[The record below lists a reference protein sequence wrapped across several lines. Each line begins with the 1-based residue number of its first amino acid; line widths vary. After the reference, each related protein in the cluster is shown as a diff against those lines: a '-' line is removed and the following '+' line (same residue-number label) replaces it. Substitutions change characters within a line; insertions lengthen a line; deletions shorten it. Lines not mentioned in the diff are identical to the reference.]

1 MTSTMIE
8 HDSSS
13 QPEPSMAPD
22 ELILLMG
29 GPGSGKG
36 TTGHVLA
43 HRLGAELRSTG
54 QLLREQHDPRISYFL
69 DRGDL
74 VPEADLER
82 TLTSAVHSLKGKPLI
97 LDGATKK
104 PREAQWLLGKLNEF
118 ERRLPVVIFLEVDEA
133 LARRR
138 IQDGD
143 RGRPEDAPEYQEHRW
158 REFRAETLQ
167 SIEVY
172 RQAGLLEILSS
183 DRPVD
188 ELVEHML
195 NVISRRQA
203 ASAVR

>member
-13 QPEPSMAPD
+13 QPKPSMAPD

-43 HRLGAELRSTG
+43 SRLGAELRSTG

-82 TLTSAVHSLKGKPLI
+82 TLTAAVHSLKGKPLI

-104 PREAQWLLGKLNEF
+104 PREAQWLLGTLEEF
-118 ERRLPVVIFLEVDEA
+118 ERRLPVVIYLEVDEA
-133 LARRR
+133 LARER
-138 IQDGD
+138 ILAGD
-143 RGRPEDAPEYQEHRW
+143 RGRHDDAPEYQEHRW
-158 REFRAETLQ
+158 HEFRVETLK
-167 SIEVY
+167 SVEVY
-172 RQAGLLEILSS
+172 RQAGLLETLSS

-188 ELVEHML
+188 ELVEIML
-195 NVISRRQA
+195 GILSRRR
-203 ASAVR
+203 AVSSVR